1 MADLDRELWKLG
13 IPAKTS
19 HNEVAPCQH
28 ELAPVFSVSNVAV
41 DHNQIM
47 MELMKKIAPKHGFA
61 CILHEKPFEGVNGSG
76 KHNNWSI
83 STDTGVNLLE
93 PGDNP
98 KDNLQF
104 LLFLSAVIKAVD
116 EYQDLL
122 RISVASAGNDHR
134 LGANEAPPAIVSM
147 FLGDDLTEIL
157 EAIASGKA
165 SRGRKKDK
173 MGLGVHVLPD
183 IPKDTTDR
191 NRTSPMAFTGN
202 KFEFRMPGSSF
213 SMSGPNVALNTI
225 VAKALKEFYNALK
238 DAKDFGKAVT
248 DLIAENYKAH
258 SRIVFNGNAYSPSWV
273 EEAEERGLL
282 NLQSAPD
289 AFDQYTAPKNI
300 ALFAEF
306 GIYTSKE
313 IESRC
318 EIHHE
323 EYSKTIHIEALTM
336 LDIAVKRIIPAASKY
351 ASDLA
356 TGINQMKAAI
366 NMVAPGA
373 DEDILRKVITL
384 TNELYGATNVLGE
397 MINEAERLSG
407 SLQSHYYREEVLPR
421 MEDVRHFADNL
432 ELIVAKDYWPLP
444 TYSDMLFYV

>member
-1 MADLDRELWKLG
+1 M
-13 IPAKTS
+13 
-19 HNEVAPCQH
+19 
-28 ELAPVFSVSNVAV
+28 
-41 DHNQIM
+41 
-47 MELMKKIAPKHGFA
+47 
-61 CILHEKPFEGVNGSG
+61 
-76 KHNNWSI
+76 
-83 STDTGVNLLE
+83 
-93 PGDNP
+93 
-98 KDNLQF
+98 
-104 LLFLSAVIKAVD
+104 
-116 EYQDLL
+116 
-122 RISVASAGNDHR
+122 
-134 LGANEAPPAIVSM
+134 
-147 FLGDDLTEIL
+147 
-157 EAIASGKA
+157 
-165 SRGRKKDK
+165 
-173 MGLGVHVLPD
+173 
-183 IPKDTTDR
+183 
-191 NRTSPMAFTGN
+191 
-202 KFEFRMPGSSF
+202 
-213 SMSGPNVALNTI
+213 
-225 VAKALKEFYNALK
+225 
-238 DAKDFGKAVT
+238 
-248 DLIAENYKAH
+248 
-258 SRIVFNGNAYSPSWV
+258 
-273 EEAEERGLL
+273 

-289 AFDQYTAPKNI
+289 AFDQYIAPKNI

-366 NMVAPGA
+366 SMVAPGA